1 MSKVIM
7 YHYVRSFNKLF
18 PYFNFLHLNDFKKQN
33 NFFSKKNSFVK
44 INDNLDEKLNQNHFL
59 LTFDDGLKEHLKIA
73 KYLKKKNIL
82 GFFFIPTYQLEKL
95 DFLPIHKIHLIFGKY
110 NSNQIINIFKKF
122 NIEIYYNKKIF
133 SIFNKQKFF
142 LNKKKKL
149 TENDIKIYLKT
160 ILNNLDQENSEIVN
174 IIFNYCFTKKKQKQI
189 FNNFYLNSKDIIV
202 LEKLGMKIGSHT
214 HEHKVLSKMSHNE
227 QLKDISKSIDI
238 LQNIIKKKINYFCYP
253 YGGFKVFN
261 LDTLNILK
269 RKKIVYS
276 FNVESKNWSKKS
288 NNLYIP
294 RYDCNEFKYGK
305 LFNK

>member
-44 INDNLDEKLNQNHFL
+44 INDNLDEELNQNHFL

-110 NSNQIINIFKKF
+110 NSNKIINIFKKF

-214 HEHKVLSKMSHNE
+214 HEHKVLSKMSYNK

-253 YGGFKVFN
+253 YGGFNVFN

-276 FNVESKNWSKKS
+276 FNVESKNWSNKS
-288 NNLYIP
+288 NNLCVP

>member
-1 MSKVIM
+1 M
-7 YHYVRSFNKLF
+7 YHYIRSFNKLF
-18 PYFNFLHLNDFKKQN
+18 PYFNFLHFNDFKKQN
-33 NFFSKKNSFVK
+33 NFFSKQKSFVK
-44 INDNLDEKLNQNHFL
+44 INDNLEEELNKNHYL

-82 GFFFIPTYQLEKL
+82 GFFFIPTYQLEKS
-95 DFLPIHKIHLIFGKY
+95 DFLPIHKIHLLFGKY

-122 NIEIYYNKKIF
+122 NIEINYDKKIF
-133 SIFNKQKFF
+133 STFNKQKFF
-142 LNKKKKL
+142 LNKKKIL

-160 ILNNLDQENSEIVN
+160 ILNNLDQENSEIVS
-174 IIFNYCFTKKKQKQI
+174 IIFDYCFTKKKQKQI
-189 FNNFYLNSKDIIV
+189 FKKFYMNSKDIII

-214 HEHKVLSKMSHNE
+214 HEHKVLSKMSHNK

-288 NNLYIP
+288 NNLCVP

>member
-1 MSKVIM
+1 M

-276 FNVESKNWSKKS
+276 FNVESKNWSNKS
-288 NNLYIP
+288 NNLCVP